1 MRDNAQGICWGLMDW
16 IVASLMSAFF
26 LGFYDLSTK
35 HAVRDNAVLPVLFL
49 ANVCSSLVW
58 LTLYAVDHF
67 SHSAAQFSSV
77 ASQITLPS
85 TSSFTLPAVLRV
97 DDITWAQHLQIFLK
111 SVIVSAS
118 WLCSYFALKHLPLS
132 IAAPIRATGPMWTLF
147 GALIVLGERPAW
159 LEIVGVGITL
169 ASFLGLSLAGAREGV
184 HFHKNQWIAW
194 LLGGTL
200 LGACSGLYDKFLM
213 GHVGFRAS
221 TVQCWFSIYLAL
233 IFLPLA
239 VGWKL
244 RWWPRNTFQWRWS
257 IVGISLALL
266 VADFLYFDALRNP
279 DALVSLVSSLR
290 RGSTLVAFAGSVWL
304 FKEANGRQK
313 LPAVIGIL
321 AGIVL
326 TIFG

>member
-1 MRDNAQGICWGLMDW
+1 MHW
-16 IVASLMSAFF
+16 IAASLLSALF

-58 LTLYAVDHF
+58 LALLTLDASAV
-67 SHSAAQFSSV
+67 AA
-77 ASQITLPS
+77 
-85 TSSFTLPAVLRV
+85 LPATLKV
-97 DDITWAQHLQIFLK
+97 DDLTAAQHLQLLLK
-111 SVIVSAS
+111 SVIVASS

-132 IAAPIRATGPMWTLF
+132 LAAPIRATGPMWTLF
-147 GALIVLGERPAW
+147 GALLVLGERPSW
-159 LEIVGVGITL
+159 LELVGVGITL
-169 ASFLGLSLAGAREGV
+169 VSFLGLSIAGSREGV
-184 HFHKNQWIAW
+184 HFHRNQWIGW

-200 LGACSGLYDKFLM
+200 LGAVSGLYDKFLM
-213 GHVGFRAS
+213 ARAGFTAS

-239 VGWKL
+239 AGWKL
-244 RWWPRNTFQWRWS
+244 RWWPRKEFHWRWS
-257 IVGISLALL
+257 IVGVSLALL

-304 FKEANGRQK
+304 FRETNGRQK
-313 LPAVIGIL
+313 LAPVLGIVT
-321 AGIVL
+321 GIVL
-326 TIFG
+326 TVLG